1 LFFLNEK
8 FKYNRMDIDMR
19 TMVDRLLPTP
29 NKMIEELENL
39 RRDLW
44 RKYGSSW
51 RALGG
56 FEKMLIVN
64 KIASVFNK
72 YWRDDLEPLLSGKPW
87 RSAFEFLQDAIGDE
101 SRKEGRL
108 VHQWMVGL
116 LNTESFVE
124 RLASVILSYVR

>member
-1 LFFLNEK
+1 
-8 FKYNRMDIDMR
+8 
-19 TMVDRLLPTP
+19 MVGRLLPTP
-29 NKMIEELENL
+29 NEMMEELENL

-44 RKYGSSW
+44 KKYGSSW

-64 KIASVFNK
+64 EIASIFNK
-72 YWRDDLEPLLSGKPW
+72 YWRDDLKPLLSGKPW
-87 RSAFEFLQDAIGDE
+87 RSAFELLQDAIGDE

-124 RLASVILSYVR
+124 RLASVILSHVR

>member
-1 LFFLNEK
+1 
-8 FKYNRMDIDMR
+8 MR

-64 KIASVFNK
+64 KIASIFNK
-72 YWRDDLEPLLSGKPW
+72 YWCDDLKPLLSGKPW
-87 RSAFEFLQDAIGDE
+87 RGAFELLRDATGDE
-101 SRKEGRL
+101 SRKEERL

-124 RLASVILSYVR
+124 RFASVILSYVR